1 MEQVTQGTQGTK
13 ERLMADV
20 NTVLVDAEDLLR
32 QAAAASGEQAADLR
46 RRAQSAIAN
55 AKTRLV
61 DVEHKV
67 ADKTRYAA
75 KATDHWVHEN
85 PWKAIGVAAGIGVLI
100 GLVVNRR

>member
-1 MEQVTQGTQGTK
+1 MEQSMK

-20 NTVLVDAEDLLR
+20 NAVLADAEELLR
-32 QAAAASGEQAADLR
+32 QAGQASGEQAADLR
-46 RRAQSAIAN
+46 KRAQSAIAS

-61 DVEHKV
+61 DIEHKV

-85 PWKAIGVAAGIGVLI
+85 PWKAIGVAAGVGIVVGLLI
-100 GLVVNRR
+100 NRR

>member
-1 MEQVTQGTQGTK
+1 MEQVTQGTK

-67 ADKTRYAA
+67 VDKTKYAA
-75 KATDHWVHEN
+75 KATDHWVHEH
-85 PWKAIGVAAGIGVLI
+85 PWKAVGIAVGAGVLV
-100 GLVVNRR
+100 GLLINRR